1 MRNKANFKGFEMH
14 GYKKP
19 ETPKHYKS
27 VYDVVDF
34 LTDLPP
40 LPFLFGDTIKRIVRL
55 DRKGQKALDLKKI
68 EYNITRMQGCKKSIE
83 LITAL
88 SNPIV
93 SDRYGLDYSLQH
105 FVQSYQLNTHRADA
119 VFRLMSGMA
128 GINVS
133 EFIETLNNN

>member
-1 MRNKANFKGFEMH
+1 MKNKANFRGFKIH
-14 GYKKP
+14 GYEQTP
-19 ETPKHYKS
+19 EHYKS

-68 EYNITRMQGCKKSIE
+68 EYNIKRMQGCKKSIE
-83 LITAL
+83 MITAL

-105 FVQSYQLNTHRADA
+105 FVQSYQLNTMRASLI
-119 VFRLMSGMA
+119 FLLMTGMV
-128 GINVS
+128 GINVT
-133 EFIETLNNN
+133 EFVETLKNN